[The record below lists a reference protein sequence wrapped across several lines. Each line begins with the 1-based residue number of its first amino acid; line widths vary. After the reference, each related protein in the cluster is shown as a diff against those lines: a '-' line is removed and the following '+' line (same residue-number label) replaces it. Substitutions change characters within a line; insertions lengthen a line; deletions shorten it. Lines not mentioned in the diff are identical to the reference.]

1 MAKHVTYRLRL
12 LIVAMLVAVSA
23 NAQQLGLKTNLL
35 YWATTTPNVGLEL
48 QTGRKHSVQAFYGI
62 NPWKFNDNKSIR
74 HWMVQRMVP
83 RSTRYG
89 RTVQRWWHRT
99 AVRNVQGV

>member
-1 MAKHVTYRLRL
+1 MAKHVRYRLRL

-74 HWMVQRMVP
+74 HWVVQP
-83 RSTRYG
+83 EYG
-89 RTVQRWWHRT
+89 SNNIVVFLTICISYANNCFT
-99 AVRNVQGV
+99 L

>member
-1 MAKHVTYRLRL
+1 MAKNVTYRLRL

-48 QTGRKHSVQAFYGI
+48 QTGRKHSVQAFYGL
-62 NPWKFNDNKSIR
+62 
-74 HWMVQRMVP
+74 
-83 RSTRYG
+83 TR
-89 RTVQRWWHRT
+89 
-99 AVRNVQGV
+99 

>member
-1 MAKHVTYRLRL
+1 MAKNVTYRLRL

-48 QTGRKHSVQAFYGI
+48 QTEIGRAHV
-62 NPWKFNDNKSIR
+62 
-74 HWMVQRMVP
+74 
-83 RSTRYG
+83 
-89 RTVQRWWHRT
+89 
-99 AVRNVQGV
+99 